1 MEQPASP
8 NPNNKNQGLPTEL
21 EEQVLLILEGEDSS
35 RDAAIEELL
44 KQHPDHALQIR
55 NWLVAAGAIENSP
68 EHEKSLGADNHQLP
82 YQLDAYVLLEVMGR
96 GGFGTVYRAEQQEP
110 IKRPVAIK
118 VLNPGM
124 DSREILSRFSAERE
138 ALNRMDHVGIA
149 RLLDAGTTDKYRPYF
164 VMELVEGPTL
174 IEFCRRNKI
183 PLRERIELFLLVCDG
198 MQHAHQKSVLHR
210 DLSSNNVLVAESSNH
225 RQPKIIDFGIAKSL
239 SDPLLQG
246 GAMTFQGTLMGTP
259 EFMSPEQA
267 AGRTQDIDTRT
278 DVYSLGV
285 QLYELLTGHRPIPG
299 VVLRAQGLAGMAKVI
314 ETHEPAK
321 ASTVAPKSNQ
331 VLLRGD
337 LDDILQ
343 KALAKER
350 EQRYPGVG
358 ELAADLRNYLADR
371 PVAVG
376 APTTLYRMRK
386 FVRRHRGQ
394 SIAFSIAFLGICT
407 ALVFMGLALN
417 KASEEARLKEQANRD
432 LLEKADAG
440 FRLLANEDRIDVAKS
455 AEAELPPPWPEHL
468 AKYEMWNVEHGE
480 RLREQRRMVQERLF
494 ALSQQR
500 VKSGGKL
507 TDDVDRHLERAL
519 IRLEQQ
525 LAKFLMPSGL
535 AEKVKARQ
543 RWCQET
549 LVPEPAERAAIWQ
562 QACSAIKASD
572 GVVAAK
578 SYGGLQLRPLAGL
591 LPIGCHPKT
600 KLWQFLDLRTHAED
614 YPLPTRGEDGNLQV
628 HAGTGLVMV
637 LLPPGRI
644 AMGARKNQPGMERN
658 DDLAKV
664 DELNDSVTSLEA
676 VLVAQNEMT
685 VAQFAR
691 LTGEELPNID
701 PQLPLSNI
709 DWVTAN
715 TELGRWGLSLPTEAQ
730 WEYACRAGTTTPWS
744 TGDSARDAQ
753 TVGWF
758 QGQPNRVGQLRPN
771 AFGLYDMHGNVAEWC
786 SDEKL
791 PYADF
796 STRNGDGLRARS
808 KPIDNARRVIRGGGS
823 HSGATNCRSSA
834 RTSEVATAK
843 DGTIGIRPTRKI
855 SLR

>member
-1 MEQPASP
+1 MEHSDGPDSKS
-8 NPNNKNQGLPTEL
+8 KNHELSADL
-21 EEQVLLILEGEDSS
+21 EEQVLLILEGDDSS
-35 RDAAIEELL
+35 RDAAIEDFL
-44 KQHPDHALQIR
+44 QRHPDHALQIR
-55 NWLVAAGAIENSP
+55 NWLVAAGAIEDSP
-68 EHEKSLGADNHQLP
+68 QNEEPLGTDQHQLP
-82 YQLDAYVLLEVMGR
+82 YRLDAYVLLEVMGR
-96 GGFGTVYRAEQQEP
+96 GGFGTVYKAQQQAP
-110 IKRPVAIK
+110 IKRSVAIK

-124 DSREILSRFSAERE
+124 DSREILARFSAERE
-138 ALNRMDHVGIA
+138 ALNRMDHIGIA
-149 RLLDAGTTDKYRPYF
+149 RLLDAGTTGRHRPYF

-174 IEFCRRNKI
+174 IEFCRRKKI

-210 DLSSNNVLVAESSNH
+210 DLSSNNVLVTESESH

-299 VVLRAQGLAGMAKVI
+299 VVLRAQGIAGMAKVI
-314 ETHEPAK
+314 ETHHPAK

-358 ELAADLRNYLADR
+358 ELATDLRNYLADR

-376 APTTLYRMRK
+376 APTTLYRLRK
-386 FVRRHRGQ
+386 FVRRNRGQ
-394 SIAFSIAFLGICT
+394 SIAFSLALLGICT

-417 KASEEARLKEQANRD
+417 KASEEARLKDQANRD

-455 AEAELPPPWPEHL
+455 AETELPPPWPEHM
-468 AKYEMWNVEHGE
+468 AKYETWNTEHGD
-480 RLREQRRMVQERLF
+480 RLREQRRMVRERLL

-500 VKSGGKL
+500 LESGGQL

-525 LAKFLMPSGL
+525 LTKFLMPAGI
-535 AEKVKARQ
+535 ADKVRARQ
-543 RWCQET
+543 RWCEQN
-549 LVPEPAERAAIWQ
+549 LVPEPAEHTAIWQ
-562 QACSAIKASD
+562 QACTAIKASD
-572 GVVAAK
+572 GMVATKA
-578 SYGGLQLRPLAGL
+578 YGGLQLRPLAGL
-591 LPIGCHPKT
+591 LPLGCHPKT

-614 YPLPTRGEDGNLQV
+614 YPLPKRDDDGNLQV

-644 AMGARKNQPGMERN
+644 AVGARKNQPGMERN

-664 DELNDSVTSLEA
+664 DELNDSLTSLEA

-691 LTGEELPNID
+691 LTGRELPNID
-701 PQLPLSNI
+701 PQLPLSSI

-715 TELGRWGLSLPTEAQ
+715 IELGRWGLSLPTEAQ

-744 TGDSARDAQ
+744 TGDSELDAQ
-753 TVGWF
+753 TIGWF

-786 SDEKL
+786 ADEKL

-796 STRNGDGLRARS
+796 STRNGDGLRTRS
-808 KPIDNARRVIRGGGS
+808 KAANNARRVIRGGGS

-834 RTSEVATAK
+834 RASEIATAK
-843 DGTIGIRPTRKI
+843 DGTIGIRPTRRI
-855 SLR
+855 ILR